1 MCGVDSTKLPQAMG
15 GIDQIDSTKLTNIA
29 VAIRPKVGL
38 SQTGRSLGVI
48 PERSIGIDN
57 DTVVSEPTT
66 KNGRKRRGGQVLQ
79 NKNDTSTNMVELVAE
94 EIRGIIYYVDTSQRV
109 YNIEDILDEKVDPR
123 VIGKLITTETGQ
135 KEFCYTYTAPG
146 PDAGPD
152 AGPDSGA
159 AAAGTL

>member
-1 MCGVDSTKLPQAMG
+1 MAEKCRPSGKGEGRNENQG
-15 GIDQIDSTKLTNIA
+15 GSAA
-29 VAIRPKVGL
+29 VALVSNAGDPTKEDR
-38 SQTGRSLGVI
+38 RSF
-48 PERSIGIDN
+48 
-57 DTVVSEPTT
+57 
-66 KNGRKRRGGQVLQ
+66 GRKRRGGQVLQ

-135 KEFCYTYTAPG
+135 KEFCYTAP
-146 PDAGPD
+146 
-152 AGPDSGA
+152 GPDSGA

>member
-1 MCGVDSTKLPQAMG
+1 MCGIDSTKLPHAMC
-15 GIDQIDSTKLTNIA
+15 GIDQIDSTKLPNIA
-29 VAIRPKVGL
+29 AA
-38 SQTGRSLGVI
+38 
-48 PERSIGIDN
+48 IDN

-146 PDAGPD
+146 PDAD
-152 AGPDSGA
+152 PDSGV